1 MESRDIRIPVHKE
14 KCSLPPWCI
23 YIGYV
28 LCLLLTAFSI
38 VMVILYCFKF
48 GYDES
53 VEWVL
58 AFLLSLLMSVLII
71 EPLKVGNTAYFFLPP
86 DLSVCLSVCLSLN
99 FNFTFYCHSTGFS
112 VHMWYTYSLGQTFLI
127 LTVTLTLAYHPSLI
141 HLGSILL

>member
-28 LCLLLTAFSI
+28 LCLLLTAFSV

-53 VEWVL
+53 IEWVL
-58 AFLLSLLMSVLII
+58 AFLLSLLMSVVII
-71 EPLKVGNTAYFFLPP
+71 EPLKVGNTTYFFLSP
-86 DLSVCLSVCLSLN
+86 DLSVCLSVCLSSN
-99 FNFTFYCHSTGFS
+99 FNFAFNFHSIGFS
-112 VHMWYTYSLGQTFLI
+112 VHIWCTLSLSKIFPI
-127 LTVTLTLAYHPSLI
+127 STVNLTLPAS
-141 HLGSILL
+141 SFTNTFC